1 MTFCIIYAIIYIGV
15 KQMSTINKKQFSFW
29 RRYLIDMVYNSI
41 YCENMSEKQEHM
53 FKRSL
58 LLYGKVAFFNL
69 KNTSTSSP
77 LDNKDDVYCYHFT
90 TAGYIGFYPE
100 YYKIL
105 ITNPVLN
112 EELTLT
118 VDKDCKLVFLEDFD
132 RDIDYVDTCHGGF
145 SYLIDETAR
154 LLTDNTISINQCQFT
169 KRIPTIFTASTDNEL
184 LGVMG
189 ILEKIRQGTHAI
201 VARTK
206 LDGFIKRLDASGTA
220 IPTLQE
226 FTEYQQY
233 VLGQFCTAIG
243 ISSVWNMKRERV
255 SAVETETS
263 TNISQYNL
271 ESMLQRVDD
280 QLQEVNQMFN
290 TNYRVKFVSD
300 DISDETDETDEPEQ
314 EGDSDDNSVTDS

>member
-1 MTFCIIYAIIYIGV
+1 MG
-15 KQMSTINKKQFSFW
+15 TINKKQFSFW
-29 RRYLIDMVYNSI
+29 KRYLIDMVYNSI
-41 YCENMSEKQEHM
+41 YCENMSKKQEHM

-100 YYKIL
+100 YYRIL

-255 SAVETETS
+255 SAIETETS

-271 ESMLQRVDD
+271 ESMLQRVDE

-300 DISDETDETDEPEQ
+300 DIEDENSVDSTDSTDSTDNT
-314 EGDSDDNSVTDS
+314 EGDSDDNSSTDS

>member
-1 MTFCIIYAIIYIGV
+1 MG
-15 KQMSTINKKQFSFW
+15 TINKKQFSFW
-29 RRYLIDMVYNSI
+29 KRYLIDMVYNSI
-41 YCENMSEKQEHM
+41 YCENMSKKQEHM

-100 YYKIL
+100 YYRIL

-112 EELTLT
+112 EELTST

-255 SAVETETS
+255 SAIETETS

-271 ESMLQRVDD
+271 ESMLQRVDE

-300 DISDETDETDEPEQ
+300 DIEDENSVDSTDSTDSTDNT
-314 EGDSDDNSVTDS
+314 EGDSDDNSSTNS

>member
-1 MTFCIIYAIIYIGV
+1 MGTL
-15 KQMSTINKKQFSFW
+15 NKKQFSFW
-29 RRYLIDMVYNSI
+29 KRYLIDMVYNSI
-41 YCENMSEKQEHM
+41 YCDNMSKRQEHM

-69 KNTSTSSP
+69 KNTSINSP
-77 LDNKDDVYCYHFT
+77 LDNTNDVYCYHFT

-118 VDKDCKLVFLEDFD
+118 VDEDCKLVFLEDFD
-132 RDIDYVDTCHGGF
+132 RDIDYTDTCHGGF

-206 LDGFIKRLDASGTA
+206 LDGFVKRLDASGSA

-255 SAVETETS
+255 SAIETETS

-271 ESMLQRVDD
+271 ESMLQRVDE
-280 QLQEVNQMFN
+280 QLQDVNKMFG
-290 TNYRVKFVSD
+290 TDYRVKFVSD
-300 DISDETDETDEPEQ
+300 EITDESEESEESDETKNDVDETK
-314 EGDSDDNSVTDS
+314 GDDDVGTTDN

>member
-1 MTFCIIYAIIYIGV
+1 
-15 KQMSTINKKQFSFW
+15 MSTINKKQFSFW
-29 RRYLIDMVYNSI
+29 KRYLIDMVYNSI
-41 YCENMSEKQEHM
+41 YCDNMSKKQEHM

-58 LLYGKVAFFNL
+58 LLYGKVAFFKL

-77 LDNKDDVYCYHFT
+77 LDNNDDVYCYHFT

-100 YYKIL
+100 YYRIL

-233 VLGQFCTAIG
+233 ILGQFCTAIG

-271 ESMLQRVDD
+271 ESMLQRVDE

-300 DISDETDETDEPEQ
+300 DIEDENSVDSTDSTDSTDNT
-314 EGDSDDNSVTDS
+314 EGDSDDNRVTDP

>member
-1 MTFCIIYAIIYIGV
+1 MG
-15 KQMSTINKKQFSFW
+15 TINKKQFSFW
-29 RRYLIDMVYNSI
+29 KRYLIDMVYNSI
-41 YCENMSEKQEHM
+41 YCDNMSKKQEHM

-58 LLYGKVAFFNL
+58 LLYGKVAFFKL

-90 TAGYIGFYPE
+90 TAGYVGFYPE

-118 VDKDCKLVFLEDFD
+118 VDEDCKLVFLEDFD
-132 RDIDYVDTCHGGF
+132 RDIDYVDNCHGGF

-271 ESMLQRVDD
+271 ESMLQRVDE
-280 QLQEVNQMFN
+280 QLQDVNQMFN

-300 DISDETDETDEPEQ
+300 EIEEDDESVENVEDNTDST
-314 EGDSDDNSVTDS
+314 EGDSDDNRVTDP

>member
-1 MTFCIIYAIIYIGV
+1 MG
-15 KQMSTINKKQFSFW
+15 TINKKQFSFW
-29 RRYLIDMVYNSI
+29 KRYLIDMVYNSI
-41 YCENMSEKQEHM
+41 YCENMSKKQEHM

-100 YYKIL
+100 YYRIL

-271 ESMLQRVDD
+271 ESMLQRVDE

-300 DISDETDETDEPEQ
+300 DIEDENSVDSTDSTDSKDNT
-314 EGDSDDNSVTDS
+314 EGDSDDNSSTNS

>member
-1 MTFCIIYAIIYIGV
+1 MG
-15 KQMSTINKKQFSFW
+15 TINKKQFSFW
-29 RRYLIDMVYNSI
+29 KRYLIDMVYNSI
-41 YCENMSEKQEHM
+41 YCDNMSKKQEHM

-58 LLYGKVAFFNL
+58 LLYGKVAFFKL
-69 KNTSTSSP
+69 KNTSISSP
-77 LDNKDDVYCYHFT
+77 LDNTDDVYCYHFT
-90 TAGYIGFYPE
+90 TSGYIGFYPE

-105 ITNPVLN
+105 VTNPVLN

-118 VDKDCKLVFLEDFD
+118 VDEDCKLVFLEDFD
-132 RDIDYVDTCHGGF
+132 RDIDYVDNCHGGF

-201 VARTK
+201 VTRTK
-206 LDGFIKRLDASGTA
+206 LDGFVKRLDASGTA

-271 ESMLQRVDD
+271 ESMLQRVDE
-280 QLQEVNQMFN
+280 QLQDVNQMFN

-300 DISDETDETDEPEQ
+300 EIDEDSVDNTDSTDSEDST
-314 EGDSDDNSVTDS
+314 EGDTDDNRVTDS

>member
-1 MTFCIIYAIIYIGV
+1 MG
-15 KQMSTINKKQFSFW
+15 TINKKQFSFW
-29 RRYLIDMVYNSI
+29 KRYLIDMVYNSI
-41 YCENMSEKQEHM
+41 YCDNMSKKQEHM

-58 LLYGKVAFFNL
+58 LLYGKVAFFKL

-77 LDNKDDVYCYHFT
+77 LDNNDDVYCYHFT

-118 VDKDCKLVFLEDFD
+118 VDEDCKLVFLEDFD
-132 RDIDYVDTCHGGF
+132 RDIDYVDCCHGGF

-233 VLGQFCTAIG
+233 ILGQFCTAIG

-255 SAVETETS
+255 SAIETETS

-271 ESMLQRVDD
+271 ESMLQRVDE

-300 DISDETDETDEPEQ
+300 DIEDENSVDSTDSTDSTDNT
-314 EGDSDDNSVTDS
+314 EGDSDDNSSTDS

>member
-1 MTFCIIYAIIYIGV
+1 MG
-15 KQMSTINKKQFSFW
+15 TINKKQFSFW
-29 RRYLIDMVYNSI
+29 KRYLIDMVYNSI
-41 YCENMSEKQEHM
+41 YCENMSKKQEHM

-100 YYKIL
+100 YYRIL

-255 SAVETETS
+255 SAIETETS

-271 ESMLQRVDD
+271 ESMLQRVDE

-300 DISDETDETDEPEQ
+300 DIEDENSVDSTDSTDSTDNT
-314 EGDSDDNSVTDS
+314 EGDSDDNSSTNS

>member
-1 MTFCIIYAIIYIGV
+1 MG
-15 KQMSTINKKQFSFW
+15 TINKKQFSFW
-29 RRYLIDMVYNSI
+29 KRYLIDMVYNSI
-41 YCENMSEKQEHM
+41 YCDNMSKKQEHM

-58 LLYGKVAFFNL
+58 LLYGKVAFFKL

-90 TAGYIGFYPE
+90 TAGYVGFYPE

-118 VDKDCKLVFLEDFD
+118 VDEDCKLVFLEDFD
-132 RDIDYVDTCHGGF
+132 RDIDYVDNCHGGF

-255 SAVETETS
+255 SAIETETS

-271 ESMLQRVDD
+271 ESMLQRVDE

-300 DISDETDETDEPEQ
+300 DIEDENSVDSTDSKDSTDNT
-314 EGDSDDNSVTDS
+314 EGDSDDNSSTDS

>member
-1 MTFCIIYAIIYIGV
+1 MG
-15 KQMSTINKKQFSFW
+15 TINKKQFSFW
-29 RRYLIDMVYNSI
+29 KRYLIDMVYNSI
-41 YCENMSEKQEHM
+41 YCENMSKKQEHM

-69 KNTSTSSP
+69 KNTSINSP
-77 LDNKDDVYCYHFT
+77 LDNTDDVYCYHFT

-100 YYKIL
+100 YYRIL

-233 VLGQFCTAIG
+233 ILGQFCTAIG

-255 SAVETETS
+255 SAIETETS

-271 ESMLQRVDD
+271 ESMLQRVDE

-300 DISDETDETDEPEQ
+300 DIEDENSVDSTDSTDSTDNT
-314 EGDSDDNSVTDS
+314 EGDSDDNSSTDS

>member
-1 MTFCIIYAIIYIGV
+1 MG
-15 KQMSTINKKQFSFW
+15 TINKKQFSFW
-29 RRYLIDMVYNSI
+29 KRYLIDMVYNSI
-41 YCENMSEKQEHM
+41 YCENMSKKQEHM

-69 KNTSTSSP
+69 KNISTSSP

-100 YYKIL
+100 YYRIL

-201 VARTK
+201 VTRTK
-206 LDGFIKRLDASGTA
+206 LDGFVKRLDASGTA

-255 SAVETETS
+255 SAIETETS

-271 ESMLQRVDD
+271 ESMLQRVDE

-300 DISDETDETDEPEQ
+300 DIEDENSVDSTDSTDSTDNT
-314 EGDSDDNSVTDS
+314 EGDSDDNSSTDS

>member
-1 MTFCIIYAIIYIGV
+1 
-15 KQMSTINKKQFSFW
+15 MSTINKKQFSFW